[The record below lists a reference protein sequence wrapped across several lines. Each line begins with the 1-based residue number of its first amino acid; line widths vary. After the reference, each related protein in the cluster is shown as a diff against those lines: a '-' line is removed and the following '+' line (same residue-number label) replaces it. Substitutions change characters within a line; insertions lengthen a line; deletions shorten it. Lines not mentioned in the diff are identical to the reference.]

1 MHQTATVVVTYN
13 RKKLLAECLEAL
25 LSQSAP
31 CDLLIVD
38 NASTD
43 GTREYL
49 EELRARC
56 GEAAT
61 AANMAGSAAE
71 AKTVATSEVAE
82 ISPEIHIFHM
92 EENLGG
98 AGGFSFGIKKG
109 VSLGY
114 RYLWVMDDDCI
125 PEKDALWALL
135 RSAERHGDGFGFLA
149 SKVLYEDGETCEI
162 NMPKQGIYH
171 KRSHPDQPEYPCD
184 FACFTSVL
192 FPAEVVRAVG
202 LPIREFFIWSDDWE
216 YTRRISRQL
225 PCYGVMDSVAVHK
238 PASRKSC
245 DIVSET
251 GERLNRYPYIYRNDV
266 FLYRREGLP
275 GALYVL
281 LRAVLHTVR
290 VLLRSPGQRLQKCGI
305 IWGSTIKG
313 FGFRPG
319 IEGC

>member
-56 GEAAT
+56 GET
-61 AANMAGSAAE
+61 AKLSVPA
-71 AKTVATSEVAE
+71 
-82 ISPEIHIFHM
+82 IHIFHM
-92 EENLGG
+92 KENLGG

-135 RSAERHGDGFGFLA
+135 RSAERHGCGFGFLA

-162 NMPKQGIYH
+162 NMPKQGVYH
-171 KRSHPDQPEYPCD
+171 KQSHPDQPEYPCD

-251 GERLNRYPYIYRNDV
+251 GERLSRYPYIYRNDV

-275 GALYVL
+275 GILYVL

-319 IEGC
+319 IEGCTTIN

>member
-1 MHQTATVVVTYN
+1 MHQTAAVVVTYN

-49 EELRARC
+49 EELHARYE
-56 GEAAT
+56 GAAKSSVP
-61 AANMAGSAAE
+61 A
-71 AKTVATSEVAE
+71 V
-82 ISPEIHIFHM
+82 HIFHM
-92 EENLGG
+92 KENLGG

-135 RSAERHGDGFGFLA
+135 RSAKRHGGGFGFLA

-184 FACFTSVL
+184 FACFTSLL
-192 FPAEVVRAVG
+192 FPAEVVRTVG

-251 GERLNRYPYIYRNDV
+251 GERLSRYPYIYRNDV

-275 GALYVL
+275 GVLYVL

-290 VLLRSPGQRLQKCGI
+290 VLLYSPGQRLQKCGI
-305 IWGSTIKG
+305 IWGSTLKG

-319 IEGC
+319 IEGFTKT

>member
-1 MHQTATVVVTYN
+1 MHQTAAVIVTYN
-13 RKKLLAECLEAL
+13 RKELLAECLEAL

-56 GEAAT
+56 GE
-61 AANMAGSAAE
+61 
-71 AKTVATSEVAE
+71 
-82 ISPEIHIFHM
+82 IHIFHM
-92 EENLGG
+92 KENLGG
-98 AGGFSFGIKKG
+98 AGGFSFGIQKG
-109 VSLGY
+109 ISLGY

-125 PEKDALWALL
+125 PEKDALLALL
-135 RSAERHGDGFGFLA
+135 RSAERHGCGFGFLA

-192 FPAEVVRAVG
+192 FPAEAIRTVG

-275 GALYVL
+275 GVLYVL

-319 IEGC
+319 IEGCTTTLFADGE

>member
-1 MHQTATVVVTYN
+1 MHQTVAVVVTYN

-43 GTREYL
+43 DTREYL
-49 EELRARC
+49 EELRTRC
-56 GEAAT
+56 VETGKT
-61 AANMAGSAAE
+61 AAAI
-71 AKTVATSEVAE
+71 KIPE
-82 ISPEIHIFHM
+82 ISKPDTPTVHIFRM

-98 AGGFSFGIKKG
+98 AGGFSFGIKKS

-125 PEKDALWALL
+125 PEKDALLALL
-135 RSAERHGDGFGFLA
+135 RSAAGHKDRFGFLA

-171 KRSHPDQPEYPCD
+171 KRSHSNQPEYPCD

-192 FPAEVVRAVG
+192 FPATVVKAIG

-216 YTRRISRQL
+216 YTRRISRQF
-225 PCYGVMDSVAVHK
+225 PCYGVMDSLAVHK

-275 GALYVL
+275 GVLYVL
-281 LRAVLHTVR
+281 LRAVLHTTR
-290 VLLRSPGQRLQKCGI
+290 ILLHSPGQRLQKCGI

-319 IEGC
+319 IEIN

>member
-1 MHQTATVVVTYN
+1 MHQTAAVVVTYN

-25 LSQSAP
+25 ISQSMP

-49 EELRARC
+49 EELRTRC
-56 GEAAT
+56 GET
-61 AANMAGSAAE
+61 AKLSIPA
-71 AKTVATSEVAE
+71 
-82 ISPEIHIFHM
+82 IHIFHM

-98 AGGFSFGIKKG
+98 AGGFSFGIEKG
-109 VSLGY
+109 VFLGY

-125 PEKDALWALL
+125 PEKDALLALL
-135 RSAERHGDGFGFLA
+135 RSAERHESGFGFLA
-149 SKVLYEDGETCEI
+149 SRVLYEDGETCEI
-162 NMPKQGIYH
+162 NMPKQGVYH

-192 FPAEVVRAVG
+192 FPAEAVRAVG

-251 GERLNRYPYIYRNDV
+251 GGRLKRYPYIYRNDV

-275 GALYVL
+275 GVLYVL

-290 VLLRSPGQRLQKCGI
+290 VLLHSPGQRLQKCRI

-319 IEGC
+319 IESC

>member
-1 MHQTATVVVTYN
+1 MHQTAAVVVTYN
-13 RKKLLAECLEAL
+13 RKRLLAECLEAL

-56 GEAAT
+56 GE
-61 AANMAGSAAE
+61 
-71 AKTVATSEVAE
+71 
-82 ISPEIHIFHM
+82 IHIFHM
-92 EENLGG
+92 KENLGG

-109 VSLGY
+109 ISLGY

-192 FPAEVVRAVG
+192 FPAEVVRRLG

-251 GERLNRYPYIYRNDV
+251 GERLSRYPYIYRNDV

-275 GALYVL
+275 GVLYVL
-281 LRAVLHTVR
+281 LRAALHTVR
-290 VLLRSPGQRLQKCGI
+290 VLLHSPGQRLQKCGI

-319 IEGC
+319 IEGCTTTLFADGE